1 MIGISVLFIPWGSYG
16 TKHPGSHEKS
26 HEACDWE
33 KPLWIHQGKVV
44 LNKPDNLYDKVQVF
58 SADGGPAVDIVN
70 TDFSRAFDV
79 VSPGLLLCNGLDNW
93 SVQ

>member
-1 MIGISVLFIPWGSYG
+1 M
-16 TKHPGSHEKS
+16 
-26 HEACDWE
+26 
-33 KPLWIHQGKVV
+33 

-58 SADGGPAVDIVN
+58 SADGGPAVDLVN